1 MSNLNID
8 SLLTIDDTGMPQAP
22 SIRQLVDKDIALL
35 WQRDTTKDKRNYIA
49 QCGIIY
55 YLGDPKSPARQQGLS
70 DKEALDM
77 AIEQFDL
84 PKDYLP
90 DALVKKLID
99 KYYKQNIGEAGRTV
113 ENILK
118 GIHNVNLSIDVINQY
133 LNEKL
138 KTITDAD
145 QIEKI
150 LTLVDNVNK
159 KAGEIPNLVKKLE
172 EAKQNLLYEK
182 ETEMA
187 RGGNI
192 VSSSMDAENYVD

>member
-8 SLLTIDDTGMPQAP
+8 NLLTIDDTGMPQAP

-70 DKEALDM
+70 DREALDM

-84 PKDYLP
+84 PKDYVP

-99 KYYKQNIGEAGRTV
+99 KYYKQNITEAGIAI
-113 ENILK
+113 ENLNK
-118 GIHNVNLSIDVINQY
+118 SIHLISLAANKINDL
-133 LNEKL
+133 LNAKL
-138 KTITDAD
+138 TQNITEDD
-145 QIEKI
+145 IPGVLVLMDSVSKKI
-150 LTLVDNVNK
+150 SEV
-159 KAGEIPNLVKKLE
+159 PNLVKALGVAYENLRTEQETKL
-172 EAKQNLLYEK
+172 
-182 ETEMA
+182 A
-187 RGGNI
+187 RGGMVI
-192 VSSSMDAENYVD
+192 SSSMNADEN

>member
-70 DKEALDM
+70 DREALDM

-99 KYYKQNIGEAGRTV
+99 KYYKQNITEAGIAI
-113 ENILK
+113 ENLNK
-118 GIHNVNLSIDVINQY
+118 SIHLISLAANKINDLLNAKLTQNITEEDIPGVLVLIDSVS
-133 LNEKL
+133 K
-138 KTITDAD
+138 
-145 QIEKI
+145 KI
-150 LTLVDNVNK
+150 SEV
-159 KAGEIPNLVKKLE
+159 PNLVKALGVAYENLRTE
-172 EAKQNLLYEK
+172 E
-182 ETEMA
+182 ETKMA
-187 RGGNI
+187 RGGMVI
-192 VSSSMDAENYVD
+192 SSSMDADNN

>member
-8 SLLTIDDTGMPQAP
+8 NLLTIDDTGMPQAP

-70 DKEALDM
+70 DREALDM

-84 PKDYLP
+84 PKDYVP

-99 KYYKQNIGEAGRTV
+99 KYYKQNITEAGIAIENLIKSIHLISLAANKINDLLNAKLTQNIV
-113 ENILK
+113 EEDIPGVL
-118 GIHNVNLSIDVINQY
+118 VLIDSVS
-133 LNEKL
+133 K
-138 KTITDAD
+138 
-145 QIEKI
+145 KI
-150 LTLVDNVNK
+150 SEV
-159 KAGEIPNLVKKLE
+159 PSLVKALGVAYENLRTE
-172 EAKQNLLYEK
+172 E
-182 ETEMA
+182 ETKMA
-187 RGGNI
+187 RGGMVI
-192 VSSSMDAENYVD
+192 SSSMDADNN